1 MDTTLRDGEQTQGVS
16 FSPDEKVNIARA
28 LLQSLKVDRIEI
40 ASAGVSYGEKAAV
53 NQIHGCRWVTQC

>member
-16 FSPDEKVNIARA
+16 FSPDEKVNIARG

-40 ASAGVSYGEKAAV
+40 ASARVSDSQPLE
-53 NQIHGCRWVTQC
+53 RPE

>member
-28 LLQSLKVDRIEI
+28 LLQSFKVDRIEI
-40 ASAGVSYGEKAAV
+40 AGESYSQPLE
-53 NQIHGCRWVTQC
+53 RPE